1 MIKCAIEKDTHAPP
15 HSCRPVTWLFLPGG
29 DDLSIQCYSKD
40 KNLVARSIAG
50 ETLIVPVRSDV
61 ADLDYIYALNE
72 VGSRVWE
79 LLDERR
85 SVDKVVEA
93 ICTEYEV
100 PPEQAARDVGEL
112 LSSLEAAGLIH
123 GTANIER

>member
-1 MIKCAIEKDTHAPP
+1 M
-15 HSCRPVTWLFLPGG
+15 
-29 DDLSIQCYSKD
+29 SIQCYSKD

-50 ETLIVPVRSDV
+50 ETLIVPVRSGV

-100 PPEQAARDVGEL
+100 PPEQATRDIGEL

-123 GTANIER
+123 GTASIER

>member
-1 MIKCAIEKDTHAPP
+1 M
-15 HSCRPVTWLFLPGG
+15 
-29 DDLSIQCYSKD
+29 SIQCYSKD

-50 ETLIVPVRSDV
+50 ETLIVPVRSGV

-79 LLDERR
+79 LLNERR
-85 SVDKVVEA
+85 PVREIVAA
-93 ICTEYEV
+93 ISSEYEV
-100 PPEQAARDVGEL
+100 TPEQAARDIGEL

>member
-1 MIKCAIEKDTHAPP
+1 M
-15 HSCRPVTWLFLPGG
+15 
-29 DDLSIQCYSKD
+29 SIQCYSKD

-50 ETLIVPVRSDV
+50 ETLIVPVRSGI

-79 LLDERR
+79 LLNERR
-85 SVDKVVEA
+85 PVREIVAA
-93 ICTEYEV
+93 ISSEYEV
-100 PPEQAARDVGEL
+100 TPEQAARDIGEL
-112 LSSLEAAGLIH
+112 LSSLEATGLIH